1 MREYTIDSMGLAVT
15 ESKYLINGV
24 PFDSGVMFWDAK
36 NPKYRKSFDNDY
48 ERRSHMAN
56 SKRKSKVIPSN
67 NTKKINVPKWS
78 IAVGM

>member
-15 ESKYLINGV
+15 ESKYIINGI
-24 PFDSGVMFWDAK
+24 PFDSGVMIWDAT

-48 ERRSHMAN
+48 ERRSQF
-56 SKRKSKVIPSN
+56 KVIPSN